1 MGVNSHTAKVWTKL
15 IEENALVW
23 GCSMVEFGNQHFFL
37 DNVGRASPLD
47 DYYDD
52 WRDRNPFKYWVK
64 LLGISHVSIDTNGK
78 DGALPYDLSIDL
90 STYNKLI
97 QAFDMGTDFG
107 TIEHISD
114 QYWAWKNM
122 YNFLKTDGI
131 AMHVLPM
138 VGSWKGH
145 PSCYWRYTKEF
156 FNELCR
162 VCRYDVI
169 EVESY
174 DNIVSPDVSIYAI
187 YQKKEDSMFPLKDE
201 FEFLLNYYAEGSS
214 NG

>member
-1 MGVNSHTAKVWTKL
+1 MGVNSTILKVWTQYVDRYGINNGGSM
-15 IEENALVW
+15 IEY
-23 GCSMVEFGNQHFFL
+23 GNQHFWE
-37 DNVGRASPLD
+37 DSKNESPLRK
-47 DYYDD
+47 YYAKSYDSVV
-52 WRDRNPFKYWVK
+52 FKHWAN
-64 LLGISHVSIDTNGK
+64 LNGISHVSIDTNGK